1 MLVRAVSERALGAL
15 FGSEVVA
22 DVLRLHLEGLSTQH
36 GAELAKAWLDSE
48 AAPNDQSLAGR
59 ARKLGATVPSPKL
72 GKLLRDIQ
80 QAIRTDIDQR
90 TSKSHR
96 LNEAQLAADGLCG
109 DHFLAK
115 AEIPAMDAA
124 IYSVFTTNDGPPIL
138 RNEHVQ
144 RYAELLSELDPTV
157 LVGWYLAGLSW
168 SPESRSKLGEQVSSL
183 PPMFVGP
190 RFSSKPFAENHVHL
204 NGVAGDGFVLSRL
217 LLSPGSTEHPHHAER
232 IRRFRRILAAFI
244 AAWSNDGDTN
254 ISGPRVVA
262 LMTACAAGSAE
273 SEPATDWGTLASGL
287 GTGCAAVTARWM
299 LWRLAS
305 AMVALDLPLAWNWL
319 FLLLWRTYRA
329 DSAKPALRAV
339 VLLAIAEAMVLRR
352 SLLVDGN
359 GLRRFTMGVFHSDLR
374 RAGLSADSE
383 ISAREAAQRLFFGA
397 GDKAEL
403 KVCTTFF
410 RSSAQ
415 TQAFARFADAR
426 LRAVSSSDSPWD
438 AGADSLKRSG
448 QHWHFCAHFNR
459 VAESSRES
467 LWTAARGLRDVLR
480 TAQPWELSP
489 PSKDADSFGLRYA
502 VHPTALIRGLDVV
515 GDETRIP
522 IERFAPMLRWLRSP
536 KLTHD
541 PKGDSVGLT
550 APAPHLHLSIHA
562 GEDYAHPLSG
572 LRNVDETVLFCGM
585 RSGDRLGHA
594 LALGI
599 PPEEWLLRHGEA
611 WLPLDEHFDNLIW
624 AWHKATTLSGLA
636 IAQRVRPRLAVRIAR
651 MLPHVSWLPRSE
663 GGNARSWH
671 DVMRLHEAWRLRENC
686 AYKLLR
692 QPGGLQI
699 EDLEMEVG
707 VPGLRQIVPE
717 LTNPRADT
725 AAGLYVLRARQE
737 LNRSDITTPFPS
749 RPLHVRVTVAP
760 YGHITRA
767 QRLLES
773 GDPHASG
780 YLYDHDDADDLC
792 FMEALQDAGLEQYA
806 RRGLTIEVN
815 PSSNVHIG
823 QLRTHGDHSI
833 YRWDPPLQSD
843 LSPGGRFNRFGLRT
857 QCMPVTINTDDP
869 GILPTTLRLEH
880 HLMHEAAIDRGHTEA
895 TADNWIDTLRLRGL
909 TQFDNAHGREPN
921 ALI

>member
-15 FGSEVVA
+15 FGSELVA
-22 DVLRLHLEGLSTQH
+22 DVLLSHLEGLSTQH
-36 GAELAKAWLDSE
+36 GAELAKARLESE
-48 AAPNDQSLAGR
+48 TAPNDQFLAGR

-72 GKLLRDIQ
+72 GKLLLDIR

-109 DHFLAK
+109 DGFLVT
-115 AEIPAMDAA
+115 AEIPAMDTA
-124 IYSVFTTNDGPPIL
+124 IDAVFITDDRRPTL
-138 RNEHVQ
+138 RDEHVQ

-157 LVGWYLAGLSW
+157 LVGWYLAGLPW
-168 SPESRSKLGEQVSSL
+168 SPESRSALADQMSAL
-183 PPMFVGP
+183 PPLFVGP
-190 RFSSKPFAENHVHL
+190 RFNSKPFAENHVHL
-204 NGVAGDGFVLSRL
+204 NGIAGDGFVLSRL
-217 LLSPGSTEHPHHAER
+217 LLSPGSAEDRHQAER

-244 AAWSNDGDTN
+244 AAWSDDGDTN
-254 ISGPRVVA
+254 MSGPRVVA
-262 LMTACAAGSAE
+262 LMRACAAGSAE

-287 GTGCAAVTARWM
+287 STGNAVVTARWM

-305 AMVALDLPLAWNWL
+305 AMVALDLPQAWNWL
-319 FLLLWRTYRA
+319 FVLLWRTYRA
-329 DSAKPALRAV
+329 QSAKPALRAV

-352 SLLVDGN
+352 LLLVDGN
-359 GLRRFTMGVFHSDLR
+359 GLRRFTMGVFHAGLR
-374 RAGLSADSE
+374 RSGLSADSE
-383 ISAREAAQRLFFGA
+383 ISAREAAHRLFSGL

-410 RSSAQ
+410 NSPAQ
-415 TQAFARFADAR
+415 TQSFARFADER
-426 LRAVSSSDSPWD
+426 LRAVSNSDAAWD
-438 AGADSLKRSG
+438 TAVDSFKRSG

-459 VAESSRES
+459 VTASSRES
-467 LWTAARGLRDVLR
+467 LWTAARDLRDVLR
-480 TAQPWELSP
+480 TAEPWELSP
-489 PSKDADSFGLRYA
+489 PSMDADLFGLRYA
-502 VHPTALIRGLDVV
+502 VHPTTLIRGLDVV

-522 IERFAPMLRWLRSP
+522 IERFAPMLRWLRNP

-541 PKGDSVGLT
+541 PSGDSVGLT
-550 APAPHLHLSIHA
+550 APTPRLHLSIHA

-572 LRNVDETVLFCGM
+572 LRHVDETVRFCEM

-599 PPEEWLLRHGEA
+599 PPKEWLRRHGEA

-624 AWHKATTLSGLA
+624 AWHEATTLAGLA
-636 IAQRVRPRLAVRIAR
+636 IAQRVRPRLAARIAR
-651 MLPHVSWLPRSE
+651 MLPHVWWLPRAE
-663 GGNARSWH
+663 ARKAPSWH
-671 DVMRLHEAWRLRENC
+671 DLMQLHEAWRLRENC
-686 AYKLLR
+686 AYKLFGE
-692 QPGGLQI
+692 PGGLQI
-699 EDLEMEVG
+699 DDLETEAG
-707 VPGLRQIVPE
+707 VPGLRQIKPE

-737 LNRSDITTPFPS
+737 LNRTDIIGTPSPNQ
-749 RPLHVRVTVAP
+749 PLQVRVTLAP
-760 YGHITRA
+760 YGHVTRA

-773 GDPHASG
+773 EGPHAG
-780 YLYDHDDADDLC
+780 RYLHDHDDADDLC
-792 FMEALQDAGLEQYA
+792 FMEALQDACLERYA

-815 PSSNVHIG
+815 PSSNVHVG

-857 QCMPVTINTDDP
+857 QRMPVTINTDDP

-880 HLMHEAAIDRGHTEA
+880 HLMHEAAIDRGHTEGM
-895 TADNWIDTLRLRGL
+895 ADNWIDTLRLRGL
-909 TQFDNAHGREPN
+909 TQFDNAH
-921 ALI
+921 